1 MKTIKSAVKTRLASV
16 SVLVLVCLL
25 VPVSS
30 KAQINNPQGNPRQPV
45 QFVPGV
51 PQVVNPAENE
61 FQRESHYLSFLGSYI
76 PESPNSATA
85 YYAAIDPLDS
95 NGLDPKARFPQWL
108 KNAGFIGQES
118 DWNPSGPQLFACDQ
132 PGCNYPRLNPDGT
145 PRYGPNII
153 NTDSHA
159 IVLNAADLGFVRNQF
174 IRCVDPANAKSTNP
188 CSAPNPKIYTYLE
201 NYPVNPFS
209 GKVVGTTPPFT
220 CSGPSGGVVES
231 VASCFPTLSGY
242 PTDPEVTAAIQ
253 SAISRPF
260 GTVVDP
266 NSGKLSPIKTAR
278 IADVAFE
285 WAPPVGNPNSST
297 RFGQLYAYQVG
308 NDASGKITETLNYA
322 PNFNG
327 AHIVDFQAGGFNQ
340 LTINAATDKFAPNL
354 DGVGFKQ
361 HPGVCLVC
369 HGGAPAFVPTGGPY
383 PRAGNINGFRFLPL
397 DNANLLFPTAAFPV
411 TAALPAG
418 FTHDFTLGAQERQI
432 REYNIAVLKTV
443 PTYAEND
450 GTGAVRVP
458 HLREVIEGWYGGP
471 GLPNS
476 TQNSNFI
483 PVGWREAPNGP
494 APAGS
499 GAEEL
504 YKQVVGPSCRSC
516 HFNRELSLDFGT
528 YANFH
533 QESDLQ
539 QLSFLGSCK
548 QNNDADPNAKFMPL
562 ALLTFVR
569 FWETQNGVPHTL
581 TGGTTLSNEV
591 DRLAKDFG
599 FGSVQGYCNTHP

>member
-1 MKTIKSAVKTRLASV
+1 M
-16 SVLVLVCLL
+16 
-25 VPVSS
+25 
-30 KAQINNPQGNPRQPV
+30 AQIENPSGQPRKQV
-45 QFVPGV
+45 QFVPNV
-51 PQVVNPAENE
+51 PNVVNPGENE

-76 PESPNSATA
+76 AESPNSASA
-85 YYAAIDPLDS
+85 YYAAIDPT
-95 NGLDPKARFPQWL
+95 NAKANFPDWL
-108 KNAGFIGQES
+108 KKAGFIGQTS

-132 PGCNYPRLNPDGT
+132 PGCNYPKLNPDGT

-188 CSAPNPKIYTYLE
+188 CAARNPKIYTYLE
-201 NYPVNPFS
+201 NYPVAPFS
-209 GKVVGTTPPFT
+209 GVVVGTDPPFT

-231 VASCFPTLSGY
+231 VVSCFPTLSGY
-242 PTDPEVTAAIQ
+242 PTDPEATAAIQ

-260 GTVVDP
+260 GVKWK
-266 NSGKLSPIKTAR
+266 NGKLVPIDTAR

-308 NDASGKITETLNYA
+308 NDASGKITETLDYG
-322 PNFNG
+322 PNFDQ
-327 AHIVDFQAGGFNQ
+327 AKIVDFQAGGFNQ

-397 DNANLLFPTAAFPV
+397 DNANLLFPTVAFQV
-411 TAALPAG
+411 TTALPAG
-418 FTHDFTLGAQERQI
+418 FTHDFTLDAQERQI

-443 PTYAEND
+443 PTYAETD
-450 GTGAVRVP
+450 DQGTARVP
-458 HLREVIEGWYGGP
+458 HLREVILGWYEGFP
-471 GLPNS
+471 GDTTMSNPK
-476 TQNSNFI
+476 QNPLFI
-483 PVGWREAPNGP
+483 PKGWREAPNGP
-494 APAGS
+494 APN
-499 GAEEL
+499 GAEAL
-504 YKQVVGPSCRSC
+504 YKEVVGPSCRSC

-548 QNNDADPNAKFMPL
+548 QDNNANPNAKFMPL

-569 FWETQNGVPHTL
+569 FWETQNGTTHVL

-591 DRLAKDFG
+591 DRLARDFH
-599 FGSVQGYCNTHP
+599 FSSVQGYCNTHP